1 MSEFEHQ
8 SGKPLDCLCMALKI
22 YKQEVILRSG
32 EKIYKI
38 GMSIGGGIDQDCS
51 KSIYKDNGIYVTQ
64 VEPDSP
70 AQKAGLKVHDKLLQ
84 VNRIDYTMITHS
96 RAVKYLS
103 KDAVL
108 DVLVARSKEG

>member
-22 YKQEVILRSG
+22 HKQEVALRSG

-51 KSIYKDNGIYVTQ
+51 KSVYKDNGVYVTQ
-64 VEPDSP
+64 VEPGSP
-70 AQKAGLKVHDKLLQ
+70 AEEAGLKVHDKLLQ
-84 VNRIDYTMITHS
+84 VNRIDYVTIILTS
-96 RAVKYLS
+96 FNNFLRQ
-103 KDAVL
+103 
-108 DVLVARSKEG
+108 